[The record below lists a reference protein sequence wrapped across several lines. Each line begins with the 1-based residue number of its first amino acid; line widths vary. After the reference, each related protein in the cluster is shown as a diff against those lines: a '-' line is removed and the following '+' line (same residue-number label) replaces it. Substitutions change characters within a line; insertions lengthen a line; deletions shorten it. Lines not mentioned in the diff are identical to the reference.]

1 MAHLT
6 LVEQQDHQKVG
17 NLKPI
22 ISLQPYM
29 GGSLAGVRLYPLPVQ
44 AFCHF
49 PGYCEVQ
56 GKEMPTKASHPRG
69 RRESTPVSRWRLPR
83 DWGGGQ
89 EVVLSTFL
97 PSEHCCSL
105 GSWLLMGLEYKSSD
119 MACQLPHCLDLAGIT
134 KKQA

>member
-6 LVEQQDHQKVG
+6 LEQQDHQKVG

-56 GKEMPTKASHPRG
+56 GKEMPTKPSDLRG
-69 RRESTPVSRWRLPR
+69 R
-83 DWGGGQ
+83 GGKHSCIQVEAAPGLEGRRQ

-105 GSWLLMGLEYKSSD
+105 GSWLLMGLGYKSSD